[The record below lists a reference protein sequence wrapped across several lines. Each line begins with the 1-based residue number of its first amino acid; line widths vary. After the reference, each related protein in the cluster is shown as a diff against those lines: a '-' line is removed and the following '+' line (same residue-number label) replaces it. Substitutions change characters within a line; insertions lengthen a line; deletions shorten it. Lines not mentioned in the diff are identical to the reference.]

1 MSTASRAT
9 ANAAT
14 HVFATV
20 ITLIAVTIISVG
32 IWRGARG
39 QIDHAQAERVVQESV
54 R

>member
-1 MSTASRAT
+1 MSTASKAT

-20 ITLIAVTIISVG
+20 ITLIAITIISVG

-39 QIDHAQAERVVQESV
+39 QVDNAQAERSVQESV